1 MYILQR
7 FQKHAGRAI
16 LFVKY
21 QPPSDRSP
29 VSLTDEESFK
39 IVSHKSP
46 IVTINAFKNG
56 ILSSHWEKSSQ
67 LSLIKFNLIKSS
79 HEELVRLVTAWVVF
93 LPETGVG
100 LAHLVAQREKLV
112 KLLAQ
117 VLEGNTGRKKWQ
129 DRQVVNQGKCLLVG
143 VWFVLRSRVL

>member
-1 MYILQR
+1 M
-7 FQKHAGRAI
+7 
-16 LFVKY
+16 FVKY

-46 IVTINAFKNG
+46 IVTINAFENG
-56 ILSSHWEKSSQ
+56 ILSSHWEK
-67 LSLIKFNLIKSS
+67 
-79 HEELVRLVTAWVVF
+79 R
-93 LPETGVG
+93 VG
-100 LAHLVAQREKLV
+100 LAHLVAHLVAQREKLV